1 MPQTIEFHLDEN
13 VDRSVCRGLRLR
25 NINVTITQE
34 ANLLTATD
42 EMQLEFAH
50 SQKRVLFTQDSDFL
64 RLHNSGINHSGIV
77 YCVKGSCSIGEIIRS
92 LTLIWE
98 VLEPE
103 EIRGKVEFI

>member
-13 VDRSVCRGLRLR
+13 VDRAVCRGLRLR